1 MNQLLGNLTFHP
13 EHGALSLQSAR
24 YVMMSPTLVV
34 ELQKKIEA
42 HLPQEVVEIMTQTAF
57 GDGASLAS
65 RYRDAFNYS
74 TEQVA
79 HAVSYMLTQSGW
91 GAMSTEMVNLE
102 NQEGRVQGCWL
113 AFRGSLRPVH
123 AAHLL
128 HRAWISSGRCHDT
141 IRQRDG
147 RYGSTVYGKRGRLLP
162 FRRQWTSGLS
172 VKPPGHAC

>member
-91 GAMSTEMVNLE
+91 GECRRRWSTS
-102 NQEGRVQGCWL
+102 R
-113 AFRGSLRPVH
+113 
-123 AAHLL
+123 
-128 HRAWISSGRCHDT
+128 T
-141 IRQRDG
+141 
-147 RYGSTVYGKRGRLLP
+147 KRSCSRLLARLSRKSTARP
-162 FRRQWTSGLS
+162 RSPSATPCLDFFRAL
-172 VKPPGHAC
+172 P